1 MKNSDE
7 AIDTVLAGLRDAEA
21 PEGMERRILDALEN
35 GAAVRAESVWHRL
48 LPLWLLTP
56 TGATTRV
63 LVCGAAL
70 AGVVVVVF
78 ATSAIRHA
86 GDVAVRSKKE
96 VAPAKVLPAVVD
108 APLVAVSSSPH
119 EKRAGLRVR
128 TSVGETRSVRTVDS
142 EDSVALSEMRAASF
156 PAPPMPLTEQ
166 EKLLLRIAHRGD
178 PVEMAML
185 DPNQRS
191 VQEMKEKAEYQSFFA
206 RPVIKQP
213 TMEQGAEQ
221 ATSTSNSG
229 SDSAEVNQV
238 EEQQQIPAGDDNK
251 NDNNS
256 KNNNKNKGRKK
267 GETE

>member
-7 AIDTVLAGLRDAEA
+7 AIDRVLAGLRDTEA

-35 GAAVRAESVWHRL
+35 GATARAESAWHRL
-48 LPLWLLTP
+48 LPLWLLAP
-56 TGATTRV
+56 TRAMTRV

-86 GDVAVRSKKE
+86 RDVAVRSEKE

-108 APLVAVSSSPH
+108 APLVAVSSSAH
-119 EKRAGLRVR
+119 EERAGLRVR
-128 TSVGETRSVRTVDS
+128 TAVGEARSARTVDS

-178 PVEMAML
+178 PVEVAML

-191 VQEMKEKAEYQSFFA
+191 LEEMKEKAEYQSFFA

-213 TMEQGAEQ
+213 MEQGAEQ
-221 ATSTSNSG
+221 ATPA
-229 SDSAEVNQV
+229 SDSASDPAEV
-238 EEQQQIPAGDDNK
+238 EEQQQMPSSDDH
-251 NDNNS
+251 
-256 KNNNKNKGRKK
+256 KNNNDNSKSNGKKK